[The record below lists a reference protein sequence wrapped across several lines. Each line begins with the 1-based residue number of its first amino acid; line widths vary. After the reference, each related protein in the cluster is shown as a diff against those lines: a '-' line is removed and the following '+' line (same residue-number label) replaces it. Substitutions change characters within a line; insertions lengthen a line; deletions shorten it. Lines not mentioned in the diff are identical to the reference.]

1 VSGGVALN
9 QTAHKTGH
17 RTRDGQWYGVRSLI
31 GLTSPARCV
40 LRVAGSF
47 LAESR
52 AARFNGSGA
61 MTRIKRFVDGYLDLT
76 AILGFVVLVLLMRVV
91 LDSRQT

>member
-1 VSGGVALN
+1 
-9 QTAHKTGH
+9 
-17 RTRDGQWYGVRSLI
+17 
-31 GLTSPARCV
+31 
-40 LRVAGSF
+40 

-61 MTRIKRFVDGYLDLT
+61 TTRIKRFVDGHLDLT

-91 LDSRQT
+91 LDSTTNLTLTLLASTALVVVISLFTRIKTAPDS

>member
-1 VSGGVALN
+1 
-9 QTAHKTGH
+9 
-17 RTRDGQWYGVRSLI
+17 
-31 GLTSPARCV
+31 
-40 LRVAGSF
+40 

-61 MTRIKRFVDGYLDLT
+61 MTRIKRFVDGHLDLT

>member
-1 VSGGVALN
+1 
-9 QTAHKTGH
+9 
-17 RTRDGQWYGVRSLI
+17 
-31 GLTSPARCV
+31 
-40 LRVAGSF
+40 

-61 MTRIKRFVDGYLDLT
+61 MTRIKRFVDGHVDLT

-91 LDSRQT
+91 LDSTTNLTLTLLASTALVVVISLFTRIKTAPDS